1 MLSHDNL
8 TWENKP
14 LMEELKL
21 FAPDIPP
28 QEHRFVSYLP
38 LSHIAGMSCDI
49 LIQLT
54 IGSKLYFARP
64 DAL

>member
-21 FAPDIPP
+21 FAPNTPP
-28 QEHRFVSYLP
+28 IEHRFVSYLP

-49 LIQLT
+49 LI
-54 IGSKLYFARP
+54 
-64 DAL
+64 